1 MTDKTS
7 AEWLVVGPACTTL
20 HCQQVRFASSGS
32 RPGRRGS
39 KGGSPCRTARVT
51 ASPATLEGGRW
62 AKLPLPTLMPSNII
76 MTAATR

>member
-1 MTDKTS
+1 
-7 AEWLVVGPACTTL
+7 
-20 HCQQVRFASSGS
+20 
-32 RPGRRGS
+32 
-39 KGGSPCRTARVT
+39 VT